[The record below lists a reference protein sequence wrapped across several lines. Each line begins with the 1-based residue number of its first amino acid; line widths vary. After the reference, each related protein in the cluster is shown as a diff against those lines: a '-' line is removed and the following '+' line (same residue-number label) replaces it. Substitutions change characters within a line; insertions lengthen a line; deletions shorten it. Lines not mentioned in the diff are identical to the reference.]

1 MRGNG
6 DEWIVPIQNALGGRA
21 RLFCFPFAGGGAAVF
36 RAWPEYLRDDIELFA
51 LLPPGRET
59 RFAEPPLTDFPLL
72 VQRAAAALLPL
83 ADRPFALFGHSLG
96 AVVAYEVARVLE
108 RHGAV
113 PAMLFV
119 SGRQAPHLPSRRAPI
134 AHLPDAAFV
143 RGMAELNGTPAEV
156 LASPELI
163 ALLLPMLRADFALAE
178 GYRPLPG
185 ARLACA
191 VTALGSHDDRWID
204 RPGLEAWQDV
214 TGGPFATHVFPG
226 DHFYL
231 LRHGEWLLSYLGE
244 RMAARSALVTA

>member
-1 MRGNG
+1 VGNG
-6 DEWIVPIQNALGGRA
+6 DVWIVPIKNASCGGVS
-21 RLFCFPFAGGGAAVF
+21 LFCFPFAGGGAAVF
-36 RAWPEYLRDDIELFA
+36 RGWADHLGDGMA
-51 LLPPGRET
+51 LLAVLPPGRET

-83 ADRPFALFGHSLG
+83 ADRSFALFGHSLG

-178 GYRPLPG
+178 EYRPLPG
-185 ARLACA
+185 PRLACA

-204 RPGLEAWQDV
+204 RPGLEAWRDV
-214 TGGPFATHVFPG
+214 TEGPFATQVFPG

-231 LRHGEWLLSYLGE
+231 LRHGEWLLSYLGD
-244 RMAARSALVTA
+244 RLAARSALVSA